1 MAIKNKMTFTKEERI
16 QQLKDACDSI
26 KENAADFI
34 GNEQFPSNWTISIV
48 MNCGEFAHLR
58 LEREC
63 LPAVMMKKL
72 LDPS

>member
-1 MAIKNKMTFTKEERI
+1 MAIKNNMTFTKEERI

-26 KENAADFI
+26 KKNAADFI

-48 MNCGEFAHLR
+48 MNCGEFTHLR
-58 LEREC
+58 LERES

-72 LDPS
+72 LDHS